1 MRETESNIMH
11 AVAGVS
17 LVVVLA
23 SPAPAQQWELPLVSR
38 GGDTMYTDLAG
49 IERVAPHVYRA
60 QSRYVYAK
68 AVDNATEALVQ
79 KEYDCEQRRRRVFS
93 AVFYDAKRTVT
104 WEAKEPGPWTT
115 VTRRKGEKQWAAVC
129 NRVEGGVWANLI
141 SRLKSRL
148 QQLLRRV

>member
-1 MRETESNIMH
+1 MH
-11 AVAGVS
+11 AVAGVG
-17 LVVVLA
+17 LMVVLA
-23 SPAPAQQWELPLVSR
+23 APAPAQQWELPLVSR
-38 GGDTMYTDLAG
+38 GGDTMYTDLSR

-60 QSRYVYAK
+60 QSRYLYTK

-93 AVFYDAKRTVT
+93 AVFYDAKGAVT
-104 WEAKEPGPWTT
+104 WEAKEPGPWTA
-115 VTRRKGEKQWAAVC
+115 VTRRKGEKQWEAVC
-129 NRVEGGVWANLI
+129 VRAEGGVWANLI